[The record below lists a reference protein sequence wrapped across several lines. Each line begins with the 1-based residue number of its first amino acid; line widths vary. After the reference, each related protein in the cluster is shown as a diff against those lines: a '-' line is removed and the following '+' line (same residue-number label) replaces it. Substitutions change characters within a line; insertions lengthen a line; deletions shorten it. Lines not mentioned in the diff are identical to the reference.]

1 MKGTVKWFSVFK
13 SYGFIEGENGK
24 DVFVHQSAL
33 EPSTTLQEGDE
44 VSFEIEKTDKGSA
57 AVNVKKL

>member
-13 SYGFIEGENGK
+13 SYGFIESESGK
-24 DVFVHQSAL
+24 DIFVHQSAL